1 MAIDT
6 RRQSGDVL
14 QQSLGSAGARLLA
27 HTTKTNVK
35 MAGVTPKWLLQLL
48 PWVDVH
54 SGTYR
59 INRKKVVVPRE
70 RRIALVHDNGH
81 THVTAESLQALSLLS
96 EVDEGLLAALADRFE
111 SERVEAGAT
120 VVEEGADGDKFYV
133 IAQGRLEVSTLGL
146 YGQRLRLEILGEG
159 SYFGEVSL
167 LGGGSRTA
175 TVTALT
181 PCLLLSLERRR
192 FDEMLDRAPGVRERL
207 EARMQ
212 QRNATKA
219 TAVNEYGEETTEVYS
234 GTEAEPHLPHVFVDY
249 DESPTEIPLHVLQSV
264 LRINTRISD
273 IYSDPHDQLQEQLR
287 LTIAP
292 IIERQEWEIV
302 NNPDIGLLHT
312 APPAMRVQTRSGPPT
327 PDDLDELL
335 ARVWKKP
342 SFFLAHPRAIAAFG
356 RECTRRGTPP
366 PTVELF
372 GSPFMTW
379 RGVPLVPCDKLAI
392 DETIRD
398 GKMTGVTNIL
408 LMRVGEEFQGVVGLR
423 FSGLA
428 GEVAPSLSV
437 RLMGIDD
444 TATAS
449 YLVTL
454 YHGVAPLVDDAVGV
468 LENVSVSHYHDYA

>member
-6 RRQSGDVL
+6 RAPQDSL
-14 QQSLGSAGARLLA
+14 QQSLGAAGARQLTT
-27 HTTKTNVK
+27 TTKTNVK
-35 MAGVTPKWLLQLL
+35 MVGVTPKWFLHLL
-48 PWVDVH
+48 PWVQVD
-54 SGTYR
+54 SGIFR
-59 INRKKVVVPRE
+59 VNRKKVVVPRD
-70 RRIALVHDNGH
+70 RKIAIVRDNGRSH
-81 THVTAESLQALSLLS
+81 ITSESLRALSLLS
-96 EVDEGLLAALADRFE
+96 DVDDAILAAMAEHFVTEQRE
-111 SERVEAGAT
+111 PGEA
-120 VVEEGADGDKFYV
+120 VIEEGTSGDTFYV
-133 IAQGRLEVSTLGL
+133 IAQGRVEVSTTGL
-146 YGQRLRLEILGEG
+146 YGQKLRLDVLGEG

-167 LGGGSRTA
+167 LGDGRRTA

-181 PCLLLSLERRR
+181 PCLLLTLERRR
-192 FDEMLDRAPGVRERL
+192 FDEMLAEAPGVRERL
-207 EARMQ
+207 EVRMR
-212 QRNATKA
+212 QRNETKA
-219 TAVNEYGEETTEVYS
+219 TTVNEYGEQMTPLYS
-234 GTEAEPHLPHVFVDY
+234 GTEAEPRLPHVFVDY

-264 LRINTRISD
+264 LRINTRITD
-273 IYSDPHDQLQEQLR
+273 IYSDPHDQLKEQLR

-292 IIERQEWEIV
+292 IMERQEWEML

-312 APPAMRVQTRSGPPT
+312 APPSMRVQTRSGPPT

-366 PTVELF
+366 PTVERF
-372 GSPFMTW
+372 GSPFLTW
-379 RGVPLVPCDKLAI
+379 RGVPLIPSDKLAI
-392 DETIRD
+392 DETTRD
-398 GKMTGVTNIL
+398 GKLGGGTNIL
-408 LMRVGEEFQGVVGLR
+408 LMRVGEEDQGVVGLR
-423 FSGLA
+423 FGGLA

-454 YHGVAPLVDDAVGV
+454 YYGVAPLVDDAVGV